1 MRSYAPPLFSRAWW
15 TAVVIAALAAGIL
28 ATVFQ
33 VALWALFTDAWPGIL
48 FRDARLAAA
57 IVLGP
62 SVLPPPDSF
71 HLVAMVVATAVHFA
85 LSLAY
90 AAAVGLLVARTST
103 IGTVIAGALF
113 GVALFVVNMYAFTSI
128 FPWFEQTRDW
138 ITAAAHVAFGVI
150 AAVAFRWRA

>member
-1 MRSYAPPLFSRAWW
+1 MRFYAPPLFSRAWW
-15 TAVVIAALAAGIL
+15 RAVLIATLAAGTL

-33 VALWALFTDAWPGIL
+33 VVLWAVFTDAWPGIL

-71 HLVAMVVATAVHFA
+71 DLVVMVVATVVHFA

-90 AAAVGLLVARTST
+90 AVLVGLLVARMST
-103 IGTVIAGALF
+103 VSAVIAGALF
-113 GVALFVVNMYAFTSI
+113 GVALFVVNMHGFTSL

-138 ITAAAHVAFGVI
+138 ITAAAHVAFGMI